1 MIFRVH
7 VEDANRR
14 PSDGRLA
21 DNIDAAPFKVIV
33 PTLVSRMKQ
42 LGDPTSFGIDPREVW
57 AFVKITVNASQ
68 SQVVEI
74 VAAAMNPRDDM
85 LDVKC
90 GQRRI
95 FLSQLAILAP
105 ISGAFPHLSSERRAH
120 PLRFGPSHLPR
131 LPLKDG
137 DEFVRPD
144 VAFVLGPFLLGEL
157 TFGRFSGQIIDPS
170 LKLRVRP
177 IIQDGFGFVRQNDSQ
192 NGANPAVERSAFWCR
207 YHSRTIPN
215 TIHFRKRKKSF
226 SDLSPVVTNGRC
238 VPLCR
243 PLDEGFSHRYA
254 SCLPKPPSLLD
265 TRRAGD

>member
-21 DNIDAAPFKVIV
+21 DNIDAAPLKVIV
-33 PTLVSRMKQ
+33 PTLMSRMKQ

-105 ISGAFPHLSSERRAH
+105 ISGALPHVSLERRAH

-157 TFGRFSGQIIDPS
+157 TFGRFGGQIIDPS

-192 NGANPAVERSAFWCR
+192 NRANPAVERSAFWCR

-215 TIHFRKRKKSF
+215 TIHFRKRKKK
-226 SDLSPVVTNGRC
+226 LQ
-238 VPLCR
+238 
-243 PLDEGFSHRYA
+243 
-254 SCLPKPPSLLD
+254 
-265 TRRAGD
+265 